1 MVKEKIVKEVGG
13 FWKHYGR
20 INNSKLLSGL
30 AMLVLNLFSKYVELN
45 LSKSQEAYIRN
56 SITREILIFII
67 IFVATRDLITS
78 VLMTAAFVILSNT
91 VFNEKSNL
99 CVIPAKYTRLQ
110 QVLDTN
116 NDNHISEEEIDKARD
131 ILYRANIQKNKEIQV
146 NNANYFQNN
155 I

>member
-1 MVKEKIVKEVGG
+1 MVKSNS
-13 FWKHYGR
+13 FWKHYGK

-56 SITREILIFII
+56 SITREILIFIV
-67 IFVATRDLITS
+67 IFVGTRDIITS

-99 CVIPAKYTRLQ
+99 CIMPAKYKYLHK
-110 QVLDTN
+110 VLDTN
-116 NDNHISEEEIDKARD
+116 KDNNISEKEINDARD
-131 ILYRANIQKNKEIQV
+131 ILYKANIQKNKETQIMNV
-146 NNANYFQNN
+146 NYFQNN